1 MTLKGME
8 VCFKY
13 IMLGIH
19 PIHQK
24 MSNIGR
30 PDVYYDKQ
38 ITDIFIYI
46 YIICKCAHNT
56 RHWCAARFSKLEVQC
71 DMAAAQYSLIP

>member
-46 YIICKCAHNT
+46 YILYVNAPTILDTGALLGSQNWK
-56 RHWCAARFSKLEVQC
+56 FSVIWPLL
-71 DMAAAQYSLIP
+71 SIP